1 MITVSTEAYI
11 SAQNPV
17 IVLPNVPE
25 GNYEVILVLQ
35 PKAADSKL
43 KPKKPRKA
51 GFIKAKITMS
61 DDFNAPL
68 EDFKDYM

>member
-11 SAQNPV
+11 SAQNPS
-17 IVLPNVPE
+17 ILLPNVPE
-25 GNYEVILVLQ
+25 GQYEVIIVLQ
-35 PKAADSKL
+35 PKTSTA
-43 KPKKPRKA
+43 KPKAKKPRKA

>member
-25 GNYEVILVLQ
+25 GNYEVIVVLQ
-35 PKAADSKL
+35 PKAAGGKD

-51 GFIKAKITMS
+51 GFSKATFTMS
-61 DDFNAPL
+61 EDFNAPL
-68 EDFKDYM
+68 EDFKEYM